1 MARRCGRQ
9 ITEASATRRS
19 TFCYLCGLIPRRWS
33 ALGRTKGGEQECLAA
48 APGKPPAFHIIELR
62 LENRLMVEV
71 ATQDMLPDYIRWVRY
86 DMLDAEFSDR

>member
-1 MARRCGRQ
+1 
-9 ITEASATRRS
+9 
-19 TFCYLCGLIPRRWS
+19 
-33 ALGRTKGGEQECLAA
+33 LAA
-48 APGKPPAFHIIELR
+48 APGKPPAFHNIELW